1 MRRVV
6 LLTDFGTADGYA
18 AAMAGV
24 IAAAAPTAIL
34 EHATHDIPPGD
45 VLAAALALYRYAAFF
60 PVGTVHLAVVDPG
73 VGSDRRPLAA
83 TIDGRHFVAPDNDL
97 LTLVLRGVQSAR
109 IVTVEHAGLGAAAA
123 PTFHGRDVFAP
134 AAAHL
139 ARSEPLAAL
148 GPTVHDPRLLPLPEP
163 ERSATGIHGVVLHVD
178 RFGNLITNVPVAW
191 LRSLP
196 DAAAQASVTANGV
209 MVGTVLRT
217 YSDVEPGQPL
227 ALVGS
232 LGLLEIAIRDGHAAR
247 RLEMGRGTSV
257 TVTPA

>member
-34 EHATHDIPPGD
+34 DHAAHDIPPGD
-45 VLAAALALYRYAAFF
+45 VLAGALALHRYAAFY
-60 PVGTVHLAVVDPG
+60 PPGTVHLAVVDPG

-83 TIDGRHFVAPDNDL
+83 TIDGRHFVAPDNGL

-109 IVTVEHAGLGAAAA
+109 IVTVKHAGLGATAA
-123 PTFHGRDVFAP
+123 PTFHGRDIFAP

-139 ARSEPLAAL
+139 ARSEPLTAL
-148 GPTVHDPRLLPLPEP
+148 GPTVHDPCLLPLPEP
-163 ERSATGIHGVVLHVD
+163 ERSRSGIHGEVLHVD
-178 RFGNLITNVPVAW
+178 HFGNLITNVPAAW

-196 DAAAQASVTANGV
+196 DAAARATVTANGV
-209 MVGTVLRT
+209 LVGPVLRT
-217 YSDVEPGQPL
+217 YADVEPGQPL

-232 LGLLEIAIRDGHAAR
+232 LELLEIAIRDGHAAR
-247 RLEMGRGTSV
+247 RLGMGRGTRV